1 MTVRI
6 DPLEQ
11 HERLRSPLVL
21 SVSCHAALFVATT
34 VFSLWNA
41 PISLGDP
48 NGQLGQAVSVN
59 ITQGIPLPRSRSRMD
74 NPVANPVKHDVPAV
88 PEPPKPAAKA
98 PEDDPEAVPLQTK
111 AEANKAAERKAA
123 APVRKNPPPTQ
134 PNQVG
139 SSTGGR
145 LNSPLLSGQQTKGGA
160 GGVGFGTGSPFGAR
174 FGWYADALQ
183 RRLAEEWSRSLGQ
196 VGGSSSQPAIVS
208 FTITQTGA
216 IENAQIVSSSG
227 NRSMDYSALRAVANT
242 NPFRPLP
249 RDIGKRAIQVEITFQ
264 LQ

>member
-21 SVSCHAALFVATT
+21 SLSCHAVLFVATLA
-34 VFSLWNA
+34 FSLWNA

-48 NGQLGQAVSVN
+48 SGQLGQAVSVN
-59 ITQGIPLPRSRSRMD
+59 ITQGIPLPRSRSQLD

-88 PEPPKPAAKA
+88 PEPPKPEAKA
-98 PEDDPEAVPLQTK
+98 PEEDLEAVPLETK
-111 AEANKAAERKAA
+111 PDPKQAAQRKTPAQA
-123 APVRKNPPPTQ
+123 RKNPPPTQ

-145 LNSPLLSGQQTKGGA
+145 LNSPLLTGQQSQGGT

-183 RRLAEEWSRSLGQ
+183 RRLAEEWSRALGQ
-196 VGGSSSQPAIVS
+196 VSGSSTRSTIVS
-208 FTITQTGA
+208 FTITQSGA
-216 IENAQIVSSSG
+216 IENPLIVSRSG
-227 NRSMDYSALRAVANT
+227 NNSMDYAALRAVANT

-264 LQ
+264 VQ

>member
-1 MTVRI
+1 MTARI

-11 HERLRSPLVL
+11 HERLRRPLVL
-21 SVSCHAALFVATT
+21 SISCHTALFVTT
-34 VFSLWNA
+34 TAFSLWNA

-48 NGQLGQAVSVN
+48 SGQLGQAVSVN
-59 ITQGIPLPRSRSRMD
+59 ITQGIPLQRSRSRVD
-74 NPVANPVKHDVPAV
+74 NPVANPVKHDVPVV
-88 PEPPKPAAKA
+88 PEPPKPQAKA
-98 PEDDPEAVPLQTK
+98 PEDDPEAVPL
-111 AEANKAAERKAA
+111 EAKSDPKKAAEQKTPAQA
-123 APVRKNPPPTQ
+123 RKNPPPTL

-145 LNSPLLSGQQTKGGA
+145 LNSPLLTGQQTKGGT

-196 VGGSSSQPAIVS
+196 VSGSSSQPAIVS

-216 IENAQIVSSSG
+216 IENPQIVSSSG
-227 NRSMDYSALRAVANT
+227 NRSMDYSALRAVVNT
-242 NPFRPLP
+242 NPFRALP

>member
-1 MTVRI
+1 MTARI

-11 HERLRSPLVL
+11 HERLRSPLIL
-21 SVSCHAALFVATT
+21 SVSCHTALFVATT
-34 VFSLWNA
+34 AFSLWNA

-59 ITQGIPLPRSRSRMD
+59 ITQGIPLPRSRTRAE

-88 PEPPKPAAKA
+88 PEPPKPPAKA
-98 PEDDPEAVPLQTK
+98 PEDDPEAVPLQAK
-111 AEANKAAERKAA
+111 SEPKKVAERKTAP
-123 APVRKNPPPTQ
+123 PVRKNPPPTP

-145 LNSPLLSGQQTKGGA
+145 LNSPLLTGQQTKGGT

-183 RRLAEEWSRSLGQ
+183 RRLAEEWSRALGQ
-196 VGGSSSQPAIVS
+196 VSGSSSQGTIVS
-208 FTITQTGA
+208 FTITQSGA
-216 IENAQIVSSSG
+216 IENPRIVSSSG
-227 NRSMDYSALRAVANT
+227 NRSMDFSALRAVTNT

>member
-11 HERLRSPLVL
+11 HEGLRRPLML
-21 SVSCHAALFVATT
+21 SASCHAALFAGTI

-59 ITQGIPLPRSRSRMD
+59 IMQGIPLPRSQSRLD

-88 PEPPKPAAKA
+88 PEPPKPQAKA
-98 PEDDPEAVPLQTK
+98 PEDDPEAVPLQAK
-111 AEANKAAERKAA
+111 NDPKKAAERKTA

-145 LNSPLLSGQQTKGGA
+145 LNSPLLTGQQTKGGT

-196 VGGSSSQPAIVS
+196 ISGASTRPTIVS
-208 FTITQTGA
+208 FTISQNGG
-216 IENAQIVSSSG
+216 IENPQIVASSG
-227 NRSMDYSALRAVANT
+227 NRSMDYSAVRAVTNT